1 MMNPKIR
8 FKKSDGS
15 DYRDWNKKSLS
26 KLTKEYVKKTTGNNQ
41 YTVLSSTHDG
51 IKIQSEYF
59 NKNASSMDTT
69 GYKIVPKGYFTYR
82 AMSDNDV
89 FVFNRQ
95 MIIDNGIV
103 SPAYPV
109 FSTVNCSAEFFEQ
122 LINNTDDIKRQ
133 LKMTK
138 EGGTRYALSY
148 TKFCSMDLT
157 LPSDIEEQI
166 KIANFL
172 SEIDNLITSAERE
185 VESTKQLKKAMLQK
199 MFPKKGEKVPE
210 IRFPGFTDDWEQ
222 RKLEDVTSEFKSGSF
237 IAAAEIEETGEYP
250 VYGGNGLRGYSET
263 YNHDGEFALIGR
275 QGALCG
281 NMNYSTGK
289 AYFTEHA
296 VAVKANDL
304 ANTKF
309 LYYLLDKMNLGQYS
323 DQSAQP
329 GLAVGKIIK
338 LKNMFPSKEEQDR
351 IGDYFT
357 NFDHLIT
364 LHQRKCDTYKKF
376 KKSMMQKM
384 FL

>member
-1 MMNPKIR
+1 MMRLKKRLIKMKEDKKVPNIR
-8 FKKSDGS
+8 FPGFTNDWEQRKLQDMIEVCSGRDYKHLEEGDIPVYGTGGYMLSVSEALSDEQDAIGIGRKGTIDKPFILKAPFWTVDTLFYCVPRK
-15 DYRDWNKKSLS
+15 DYDLSFVFDIFQNINWKAMDESTGVPSLS
-26 KLTKEYVKKTTGNNQ
+26 KAVINKVETLAPNYEEQKKIG
-41 YTVLSSTHDG
+41 
-51 IKIQSEYF
+51 
-59 NKNASSMDTT
+59 
-69 GYKIVPKGYFTYR
+69 GYFSKLDT
-82 AMSDNDV
+82 
-89 FVFNRQ
+89 
-95 MIIDNGIV
+95 
-103 SPAYPV
+103 
-109 FSTVNCSAEFFEQ
+109 
-122 LINNTDDIKRQ
+122 
-133 LKMTK
+133 
-138 EGGTRYALSY
+138 
-148 TKFCSMDLT
+148 
-157 LPSDIEEQI
+157 
-166 KIANFL
+166 
-172 SEIDNLITSAERE
+172 LITLHQRKCDKIKE
-185 VESTKQLKKAMLQK
+185 LKLSMLQK
-199 MFPKKGEKVPE
+199 MFPRNGEMKPE
-210 IRFPGFTDDWEQ
+210 IRFPEFTDDWEQ

-281 NMNYSTGK
+281 NMNYSTGE

-364 LHQRKCDTYKKF
+364 LHQRKCEELKKI
-376 KKSMMQKM
+376 KQSMLQKM